1 MKKLLFIS
9 FLFLCTVC
17 FGQKFEIKAQEVR
30 YRQNK
35 GSYFTEWSSWQKNPL
50 IITVNADLLKITMHS
65 SPQQEFK
72 IIDFK
77 PTQKIDNAMVQ
88 DYYCIDLNGKRC
100 TITLVLSNDGTLINL
115 RYKTWE
121 YIYSGYIL

>member
-1 MKKLLFIS
+1 MRNSIIALLLVVSTI
-9 FLFLCTVC
+9 C
-17 FGQKFEIKAQEVR
+17 FGQKFQIKAQEVR

-35 GSYFTEWSSWQKNPL
+35 GGYFTEWSSWEKNPL

-65 SPQQEFK
+65 SPQQEYK

-77 PTQKIDNAMVQ
+77 PTQKIDNSTVQ
-88 DYYCIDLNGKRC
+88 DYYCIDSNGKRC
-100 TITLVLSNDGTLINL
+100 TITLVLSNGGALLNL
-115 RYKTWE
+115 RYKSWE